1 MSVEQQPLLML
12 ILASALAGITVI
24 YIARRRK
31 LNSMLSRSV
40 LLTVFTINFVTLS
53 LESDAMALLFLWF
66 SAFLAVSLALDAL
79 PRLGVY
85 VSEKLAVA
93 AILATLS
100 GLGLVV
106 NLLVLSSSAG
116 LGTKVFVLGAF
127 AAVHVPL
134 IIALA
139 AYAKGK
145 RELSKGVMQRLYF
158 SRRPPRG
165 TNCHS
170 R

>member
-31 LNSMLSRSV
+31 LDSMLSRSM
-40 LLTVFTINFVTLS
+40 LLTIFAINFVTLS
-53 LESDAMALLFLWF
+53 LEGDAMALLFLWF

-93 AILATLS
+93 AMLATLS
-100 GLGLVV
+100 GPGLVV
-106 NLLVLSSSAG
+106 NLLVL
-116 LGTKVFVLGAF
+116 
-127 AAVHVPL
+127 
-134 IIALA
+134 
-139 AYAKGK
+139 
-145 RELSKGVMQRLYF
+145 
-158 SRRPPRG
+158 RPPRASERKLS
-165 TNCHS
+165 CWAHS
-170 R
+170 RPSTCPS

>member
-31 LNSMLSRSV
+31 LNSMLSRSM

-53 LESDAMALLFLWF
+53 LEGDAMALLFLWF

-93 AILATLS
+93 AMLATLS

-116 LGTKVFVLGAF
+116 LGTKAFVLGC
-127 AAVHVPL
+127 
-134 IIALA
+134 IR
-139 AYAKGK
+139 G
-145 RELSKGVMQRLYF
+145 S
-158 SRRPPRG
+158 PRAPHNSSSG
-165 TNCHS
+165 L